1 MNIFETLES
10 VGITLFHLQIGIFTI
25 IVAVVLAM
33 YWKLIVIGLGMIFCV
48 IVFAMPNKTD
58 KQNESIETASKTPV
72 PLEYIEDCTR
82 ITQQSVADC
91 KKLWTENRTGQN
103 L

>member
-10 VGITLFHLQIGIFTI
+10 VGITLFHLQIGIFTL

-48 IVFAMPNKTD
+48 IVFAMPSKSDST
-58 KQNESIETASKTPV
+58 KQGVETASKVSV
-72 PLEYIEDCTR
+72 PPEYIEDCTR
-82 ITQQSVADC
+82 LTQQSIDEC
-91 KKLWTENRTGQN
+91 KKMWTENRAGI
-103 L
+103 